1 MLKKNMDLL
10 NDYIKNKFSINDEN
24 LLQKI
29 LFVYISDFF
38 LKSKWDSSLAN
49 STSLELKNIYPFL
62 FDNEITRK
70 FPISKEE
77 ISKFFNQEINF
88 NEDFLGIFYE
98 QCLDQ
103 NYRKNLGSFYT
114 RNDSIISSL
123 IDLVDYTK
131 EKTVLEPACGSGML
145 LIALI
150 KKLKEDKN
158 ISPLE
163 LVNTV
168 FNNYYAIDIDDFA
181 CFLTEFNIINE
192 LISEIHYISIKNNLF
207 KLPKLKIYKAD
218 FTKVPIDLNSCD
230 TLFLVNDNNNELIE
244 TNPIISDLKI
254 KQGDFKNGFDI
265 ILGNPPFIT
274 MYGKRS
280 RNMTTQKREFYNKN
294 YDFVINPKKNNK
306 FNSIMFFLERSI
318 KAIND
323 GQRIGFILDISF
335 FETAFKDIRKYILNN
350 CKILKIVTDLNE
362 FLGVASGQIILILEK
377 GKSEAHNTLWSF
389 ATSKESKLINQDIWL
404 DEKNEY
410 KIYLKLEGRDSTI
423 ISQIESVSEKLEDIF
438 PKKQLRTCCALT
450 GRSEDFMVSELDYL
464 NDNDNLIFK
473 YLEGAKGVRSKF
485 AKITP
490 TNFLKYDY
498 NLQQQ
503 ISEEFKIELEEK
515 GIKNKKRI
523 ALGDKDAYLAPKIF
537 IRQSAKELIAT
548 YTEEKAA
555 SNNSIYLLSTKKNSE
570 ENNNFLKYTC
580 GLLNSSLLT
589 FYAQKQNIIRMS
601 TGKTPQIK
609 LADLKRIPLKY
620 SNDYFENILK
630 VVNEMLLNGE
640 TKKNMEKLN
649 KLVFQ
654 LYGIVEN
661 DWKYILD
668 EVEKK
673 KL

>member
-1 MLKKNMDLL
+1 MQKKINLF
-10 NDYIKNKFSINDEN
+10 NNYIKDKFSIKNGN
-24 LLQKI
+24 LLQEI
-29 LFVYISDFF
+29 SFIYISDFF
-38 LKSKWDSSLAN
+38 LESKWSSSFIN
-49 STSLELKNIYPFL
+49 STSLELKDIYPFL

-77 ISKFFNQEINF
+77 ISNFFDKEINF

-98 QCLDQ
+98 QYLDQ
-103 NYRKNLGSFYT
+103 NHRKNLGSFYT
-114 RNDSIISSL
+114 RNDYIISSL

-131 EKTVLEPACGSGML
+131 DKTVLEPACGSGML

-150 KKLKEDKN
+150 KKLKKDKN

-163 LVNTV
+163 LINTV

-181 CFLTEFNIINE
+181 CFLTEINIINE
-192 LISEIHYISIKNNLF
+192 LINEIRDISIKNNLV

-218 FTKVPIDLNSCD
+218 FTKVPIDLKSCN
-230 TLFLVNDNNNELIE
+230 TLFVFNDYSDLIE
-244 TNPIISDLKI
+244 TNPIISDLKV
-254 KQGDFKNGFDI
+254 KQGNFKKGFDI

-280 RNMTTQKREFYNKN
+280 RNMTTSKREFYNKN
-294 YDFVINPKKNNK
+294 YDFVIDPKKNNK

-318 KAIND
+318 KAIHED
-323 GQRIGFILDISF
+323 QRIGFILDISF

-350 CKILKIVTDLNE
+350 CKILKIVTELNE
-362 FLGVASGQIILILEK
+362 FSGVASGQIILILEK
-377 GKSEAHNTLWSF
+377 GKSKAHRTLWSF
-389 ATSKESKLINQDIWL
+389 ATSKKSKLINQDIWL

-410 KIYLKLEGRDSTI
+410 RIYPELESRDSVI
-423 ISQIESVSEKLEDIF
+423 ISQIESVGEKLETIF
-438 PKKQLRTCCALT
+438 PQKQLRTCCALT
-450 GRSEDFMVSELDYL
+450 GKSEYFMVSELDYL
-464 NDNDNLIFK
+464 NDKDNLVFK
-473 YLEGAKGVRSKF
+473 YLEGAKGLSSKF

-503 ISEEFKIELEEK
+503 ISKEFKVELEKK

-523 ALGDKDAYLAPKIF
+523 ALGDKEAYLAPKIF

-548 YTEEKAA
+548 YTEEKVA

-589 FYAQKQNIIRMS
+589 FYAQKQNIIRMA

-609 LADLKRIPLKY
+609 LADLKKIPLKY
-620 SNDYFENILK
+620 SNNYFKNILE
-630 VVNEMLLNGE
+630 VVNEMLSSTE
-640 TKKNMEKLN
+640 VQKNIEKLDT
-649 KLVFQ
+649 LVFQ
-654 LYGIVEN
+654 LYGILEK

>member
-1 MLKKNMDLL
+1 MQKKYINLFK
-10 NDYIKNKFSINDEN
+10 NYIKDKFSINDEN
-24 LLQKI
+24 LLQEI
-29 LFVYISDFF
+29 SFIYISDFF
-38 LKSKWDSSLAN
+38 LESKWNSSFTN
-49 STSLELKNIYPFL
+49 YTSLELKDVYPFL

-77 ISKFFNQEINF
+77 VSKFFNQEINF
-88 NEDFLGIFYE
+88 NEDFLGVFYE

-103 NYRKNLGSFYT
+103 NHRKNLGSFYT
-114 RNDSIISSL
+114 RNDYIISSL

-131 EKTVLEPACGSGML
+131 DKTILEPACGSGML

-158 ISPLE
+158 ISSLE

-181 CFLTEFNIINE
+181 CFLTELNIINE
-192 LISEIHYISIKNNLF
+192 LINEIHDISIKNNLF

-218 FTKVPIDLNSCD
+218 FTKVPIDLKPCD
-230 TLFLVNDNNNELIE
+230 TLFVFNDHNELIE
-244 TNPIISDLKI
+244 TNPIISDLKV
-254 KQGDFKNGFDI
+254 KQGNFKKGFDI

-280 RNMTTQKREFYNKN
+280 RNMTTSKREFYNKN
-294 YDFVINPKKNNK
+294 YDFVIDPKKNNK

-318 KAIND
+318 KAIHK

-350 CKILKIVTDLNE
+350 CKILKIVTELNE
-362 FLGVASGQIILILEK
+362 FSGVASGQIILILEK
-377 GKSEAHNTLWSF
+377 GDSKAHRTLWSF
-389 ATSKESKLINQDIWL
+389 ATSKESKIINQDIWL

-410 KIYLKLEGRDSTI
+410 KIFPELESRDSII
-423 ISQIESVSEKLEDIF
+423 ISQMESVGKKLEIIF

-464 NDNDNLIFK
+464 NDKDNLIFK
-473 YLEGAKGVRSKF
+473 YLEGAKGVSSKF

-498 NLQQQ
+498 DLQQQ

-589 FYAQKQNIIRMS
+589 FYAQKQNIIRMA

-609 LADLKRIPLKY
+609 LADLKKIPLKY
-620 SNDYFENILK
+620 SNEYFENILD
-630 VVNEMLLNGE
+630 VVNEMLSNTE
-640 TKKNMEKLN
+640 TQKNIEKLDI
-649 KLVFQ
+649 LVFQ
-654 LYGIVEN
+654 LYGIHEK